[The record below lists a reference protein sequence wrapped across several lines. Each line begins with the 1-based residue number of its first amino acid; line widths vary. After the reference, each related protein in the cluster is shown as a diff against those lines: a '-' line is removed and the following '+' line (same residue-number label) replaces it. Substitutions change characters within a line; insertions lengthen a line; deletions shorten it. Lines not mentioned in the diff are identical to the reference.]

1 MDMHPGVAPDT
12 VTVLWCTTDGDER
25 RKAHTLLVRTAAD
38 MLGVPLSELWLTHKE
53 DGRPVLGGAGEALR
67 VSVTHARGALAVA
80 LTGGSPVGVD
90 VEVVRRLRAE
100 AMARAW
106 LAPVEAAWV
115 AGLPEEDRSAAFLWL
130 WTQKESV
137 GKALGRG
144 LRRGG
149 MSRRVP
155 LPEPWPPVADGP
167 PVLRPLPGDPETA
180 SAAAVVGGGR
190 LVIGVARHGGTG
202 RGPRPGAVHLRVH
215 QVSPVAYS

>member
-1 MDMHPGVAPDT
+1 MAPDT

-25 RKAHTLLVRTAAD
+25 RKAHTLLVRTAAE
-38 MLGVPLSELWLTHKE
+38 MLGVPPSEVWLDHE
-53 DGRPVLGGAGEALR
+53 EGGRPLLRGAGEGLQ
-67 VSVTHARGALAVA
+67 VSVTHGRGSLAVA
-80 LTGGSPVGVD
+80 LTSGAFVGVD

-106 LAPVEAAWV
+106 LDPVETAWV
-115 AGLPEEDRSAAFLWL
+115 AGLAEEDRSGAFLWL

-155 LPEPWPPVADGP
+155 LPRVWPPDDTLP
-167 PVLRPLPGDPETA
+167 PVLHPLPADREVA
-180 SAAAVVGGGR
+180 SAAVFVDGR
-190 LVIGVARHGGTG
+190 RRVIGVAQCAGEGSGG
-202 RGPRPGAVHLRVH
+202 RSRPPHVRVH
-215 QVSPVAYS
+215 RVFAVPCS

>member
-1 MDMHPGVAPDT
+1 MDMHPGLAPDT

-38 MLGVPLSELWLTHKE
+38 MLDVPLSELWLTHME

-115 AGLPEEDRSAAFLWL
+115 AGLPEEDRSVAFLWL
-130 WTQKESV
+130 WTQKESA

-155 LPEPWPPVADGP
+155 LPEPWPPVEGAP

-180 SAAAVVGGGR
+180 SAAAVVGDGR
-190 LVIGVARHGGTG
+190 LVVGVARHGGG
-202 RGPRPGAVHLRVH
+202 EAGPRPAPVRLRLH
-215 QVSPVAYS
+215 QVSPVAYT

>member
-1 MDMHPGVAPDT
+1 MDRRPGRDPDT

-25 RKAHTLLVRTAAD
+25 RKAHTLLVRAAAD
-38 MLGVPLSELWLTHKE
+38 VLDVPLSEVWLEHE
-53 DGRPVLGGAGEALR
+53 DGGRPVLRGAGHALG
-67 VSVTHARGALAVA
+67 VSVTHGRGALAVA
-80 LTGGSPVGVD
+80 LTWGAAVGVD

-106 LAPVEAAWV
+106 LDPVEADWV
-115 AGLPEEDRSAAFLWL
+115 AGLAVEDRPAGFLWL

-155 LPEPWPPVADGP
+155 LPEQWPPGEGSPA
-167 PVLRPLPGDPETA
+167 LRPLPAGGEVV
-180 SAAAVVGGGR
+180 SGAVLVDCGR
-190 LVIGVARHGGTG
+190 LLIGVAQRAGTG
-202 RGPRPGAVHLRVH
+202 SEERSQPVRVRIH
-215 QVSPVAYS
+215 RVSPAAWS